1 MVVLFEEF
9 KPLRSCLARLVD
21 TIELDTMTRRRD
33 VQIPTAKIVFRPAK
47 GLTGIMT
54 YFQAERT

>member
-9 KPLRSCLARLVD
+9 KPLRCCLARLVN

-33 VQIPTAKIVFRPAK
+33 VQIPAAKIVLRSAK
-47 GLTGIMT
+47 GLTEIMT

>member
-1 MVVLFEEF
+1 MVELFEEF
-9 KPLRSCLARLVD
+9 KPLRCCLARLVN

-33 VQIPTAKIVFRPAK
+33 VQIPTAKVVLRSAK
-47 GLTGIMT
+47 GLKDIVT

>member
-33 VQIPTAKIVFRPAK
+33 VQIPTAKIVSRSAK
-47 GLTGIMT
+47 GLKDIVT